1 MNNIWALSPDGKNKQ
16 RLSKSFHCF
25 ENLFL
30 HAFFLSFMSLPK
42 HYYIHSCFEVSCDT
56 GANHTSGEPLWLSL
70 GGTDCACYIG
80 ICFMRYFLHLA
91 VASLLFTNQE
101 FKMLLMTGFYRSNLH
116 FRNLGF
122 AENVVI
128 YIQRVILDLESSGS
142 GLSDL

>member
-1 MNNIWALSPDGKNKQ
+1 
-16 RLSKSFHCF
+16 
-25 ENLFL
+25 
-30 HAFFLSFMSLPK
+30 MSLPK
-42 HYYIHSCFEVSCDT
+42 HDYVHSCFEVSCDT

-80 ICFMRYFLHLA
+80 ICFMHYFLHLA
-91 VASLLFTNQE
+91 VASLLFINQE
-101 FKMLLMTGFYRSNLH
+101 FKMLLMTGFYSPDLH

-142 GLSDL
+142 DLSDL